1 MVLNTMYCIRKK
13 KQLNLI
19 MVLKRMYCIRKKKQL
34 NLWY

>member
-13 KQLNLI
+13 KTVKP
-19 MVLKRMYCIRKKKQL
+19 MVLNTMYCIRKKTQL

>member
-1 MVLNTMYCIRKK
+1 MYCIRKK
-13 KQLNLI
+13 KTVKP